1 MKEKS
6 RIGPRLPYGALI
18 VLFVLASLA
27 DAQDGLVP
35 GFEIEEYDL
44 TLSRLAQPNTYFD
57 KAGHKFAILGLE
69 SGTFEAWAYPLKLL
83 RNFEFSFLLDKST
96 RPIPAKDIV
105 RHIEVTPAATTLTFT
120 YQSFTV
126 KATYVAA
133 IEEPGAVVLLDVE
146 TTEPLTVVA
155 GFQPVLQPMWPAGI
169 GGQYAFWDEALKAY
183 LISEPTRKNHAYVGS
198 PAAQGISYTPA
209 HMLSDAPNEF
219 TVVINDP
226 ERMRGQ
232 SIPIILAG
240 GKGKREDIRK
250 AYEKIAADPQGVWN
264 SAEQYYENLRRN
276 TLRVK
281 TPAAKLNLALEWAKV
296 SYDNLRVDNPDL
308 GRGLVAGLG
317 LSGTGGRP
325 GFGWFFGTD
334 VYLNSLSLLGYGAH
348 EAAKEALAFTRK
360 WQREDGK
367 MAHELSQAAGYID
380 WWKDY
385 PYGYIHGDTTPYYI
399 AACRGYLRWTG
410 DLDFLRE
417 SWPSLCRA
425 YDWCRKT
432 DGDGDGLMDNSK
444 AGLGALEFGS
454 LTGIQTDI
462 YLAAVW
468 IRATSAM
475 SELARIMNDS
485 ERAERAAADQAKAL
499 AAFED
504 RFWDEARGHYSY
516 AFNAKGERVEDLTP
530 WCAVPLMWDIGR
542 QDRAARTLESMSA
555 SDLTTGWGVR
565 ILAEGSSLYEP
576 LNYNYGAVWPFLTG
590 YFSAALYR
598 HGYPLLGYGLVEANA
613 EHLFDNALGCATEL
627 FSGAQYIW
635 PQEAVAHQGFS
646 SGGFVL
652 PFVGGML
659 GLGGDAAGKEAVF
672 APCFPAD
679 WPEVTIENF
688 RLGRGT
694 FDLRFQRGKKGV
706 KLEVESRPESASQM
720 VFAPS
725 FGPGTKILA
734 ARVNGAS
741 LDFKLTTS
749 PTISRPEV
757 RFGLSGR
764 DTVEIDFE
772 PTVEV
777 LPPAADRKVGDPD
790 RALKIIRA
798 VREGNEL
805 KILVEGL
812 YGGANS
818 FFVTCGELVRDV
830 YGAGLTGNLLE
841 FVFPIEKDPPFS
853 APKVRN
859 EIVLKL
865 QE

>member
-6 RIGPRLPYGALI
+6 RIGPRLLYGAII
-18 VLFVLASLA
+18 VLVALASLSA
-27 DAQDGLVP
+27 AQDGLVP
-35 GFEIEEYDL
+35 PIGIERNDL

-57 KAGHKFAILGLE
+57 KAGRKFAILGLE

-83 RNFEFSFLLDKST
+83 RNFEFSFLLGKST
-96 RPIPAKDIV
+96 RPILAKDIV
-105 RHIEVTPAATTLTFT
+105 RYIEVTPAATTLTFT
-120 YQSFTV
+120 HQSFTV

-133 IEEPGAVVLLDVE
+133 IEEPGAVILLDVDAI
-146 TTEPLTVVA
+146 EPLTVIA

-169 GGQYAFWDEALKAY
+169 GGQYAYWDDTLKAY

-209 HMLSDAPNEF
+209 HMLSDAPTEF
-219 TVVINDP
+219 VIVIDDPKKIKGRPIPVV
-226 ERMRGQ
+226 
-232 SIPIILAG
+232 LAG
-240 GKGKREDIRK
+240 GKGRREDIRQV
-250 AYEKIAADPQGVWN
+250 YEKIAADPQAVMK
-264 SAEQYYENLRRN
+264 STEDHYQSLRRH

-281 TPAAKLNLALEWAKV
+281 TPVAKLNLALEWAKI

-334 VYLNSLSLLGYGAH
+334 AYLNSLSLLGYSAH
-348 EAAKEALAFTRK
+348 EAAKEALSFIQK

-367 MAHELSQAAGYID
+367 MAHELSQAAGYLD
-380 WWKDY
+380 WWNDY

-399 AACRGYLRWTG
+399 VAFNEYFRWTG

-432 DGDGDGLMDNSK
+432 DSDGDGLLDNSK

-475 SELARIMNDS
+475 SELAHDMNDK
-485 ERAERAAADQAKAL
+485 ERAARAAADQAKAL

-504 RFWDEARGHYSY
+504 RFWDEAGGHYSY
-516 AFNAKGERVEDLTP
+516 AFNAKGEQVRELTP
-530 WCAVPLMWDIGR
+530 WCAVPLMWHIGS
-542 QDRAARTLESMSA
+542 QDRASRTLESMSS
-555 SDLTTGWGVR
+555 SDLTTGWGAR
-565 ILAEGSSLYEP
+565 ILAEKSSFYEP

-590 YFSAALYR
+590 YFATALYR
-598 HGYPLLGYGLVEANA
+598 HGYPLLGHGLVEANA
-613 EHLFDNALGCATEL
+613 NHLFDNALGCATEL

-652 PFVGGML
+652 PLVRGML
-659 GLGGDAAGKEAVF
+659 GLSGDAAGKESVF

-679 WPEVTIENF
+679 WPEVTVENF
-688 RLGRGT
+688 RLGRET
-694 FDLRFQRGKKGV
+694 FDLRIRREKRGV
-706 KLEVESRPESASQM
+706 ELEVKGRPESGFQM

-725 FGPGTKILA
+725 LGPGTKVLA
-734 ARVNGAS
+734 ARINGKS
-741 LDFKLTTS
+741 VDFKMTS
-749 PTISRPEV
+749 SPRLSRPEV
-757 RFGLSGR
+757 RFSLSGR
-764 DTVEIDFE
+764 DTVEIEFE

-777 LPPAADRKVGDPD
+777 LPPAADLKVGDPD
-790 RALKIIRA
+790 RALKIIRIS
-798 VREGNEL
+798 REEDKL
-805 KILVEGL
+805 KILAEGL
-812 YGGANS
+812 AGQTYILRITCRDLIRSVRGGVLS
-818 FFVTCGELVRDV
+818 ESGIEIP
-830 YGAGLTGNLLE
+830 
-841 FVFPIEKDPPFS
+841 FPSEQEPRFS
-853 APKVRN
+853 GR
-859 EIVLKL
+859 EIVLELKS
-865 QE
+865 